1 MEGPLENL
9 GDLVSQDHQ
18 DRVVYQV
25 FQEDLESSGD
35 QALQDHEDHLE
46 SRDYLDL
53 QEAREYQADRVQE
66 DLQVT
71 D

>member
-1 MEGPLENL
+1 MEAPLESL

-25 FQEDLESSGD
+25 FREDLEYPAD

-46 SRDYLDL
+46 SRDQLDP
-53 QEAREYQADRVQE
+53 QEAQEHRVERVRE